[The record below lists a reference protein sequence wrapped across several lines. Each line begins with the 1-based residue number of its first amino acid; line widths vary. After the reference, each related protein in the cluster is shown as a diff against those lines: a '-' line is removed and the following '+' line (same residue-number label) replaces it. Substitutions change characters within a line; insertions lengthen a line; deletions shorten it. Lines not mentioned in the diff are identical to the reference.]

1 MHFKHIYYI
10 KRMSEENEENFL
22 HKYYLDKINNLKK
35 TKFNILICLI
45 K

>member
-22 HKYYLDKINNLKK
+22 HKYYLDKINN
-35 TKFNILICLI
+35 FNIKQNLKL
-45 K
+45 